1 MTIEEYLEQPYW
13 VIDIL
18 PKQVPVHSRGQYFR
32 IEEYYRAH
40 PQIDAIYRKFANILL
55 KLNCYEDLDVSTNGE
70 EWVTNPAPED
80 MEAMVSK
87 TLSDKTMC
95 YIVLKSAEVMVTL
108 SGDDTYM
115 TVYHPS
121 EEILQLISSLVVS
134 ENLYLWKPL

>member
-32 IEEYYRAH
+32 IEGYYRAH